1 MAEPEANI
9 GHGLEERSSKSGAS
23 FGHSVG
29 HSIVPGSFAGTPSQR
44 GYADLCRLARFG
56 ANLAD
61 AHSCFIFFHA
71 SVIASLDPS
80 LIGPEGVPDTMVLAG
95 FHSLCP
101 EVIPHS
107 QVSRGNGLVGWVAK
121 HARSIHVSPFELDSR
136 TLGIYS
142 SDQQLK
148 SFIGIPIRLDDT
160 YGMLAS
166 SGAEQEHLTGVLACD
181 SKKSFAFSKLQ
192 GKLLEDLAREVS
204 STVGLLVEQQGR
216 AHPDV
221 AWHSFLRRASELS
234 RSVGI
239 QSLEVTRIVPTNF
252 HALER
257 SSGTSAALTAVE
269 QVYRIV
275 QQILPPH
282 FPCVRLANGDIV
294 IALDNMMIS
303 FYESRIRAVSAHHL
317 SRAGSASVEAL
328 QFEFVKAG
336 GRDKRR
342 KTATVEELVQLTST
356 EPAELRNSLASGLG
370 AQGGVMGLGSQGA
383 MSHDAKGPSSSS
395 VLRLDK
401 EVGYGYRRA

>member
-1 MAEPEANI
+1 
-9 GHGLEERSSKSGAS
+9 
-23 FGHSVG
+23 
-29 HSIVPGSFAGTPSQR
+29 
-44 GYADLCRLARFG
+44 
-56 ANLAD
+56 
-61 AHSCFIFFHA
+61 
-71 SVIASLDPS
+71 
-80 LIGPEGVPDTMVLAG
+80 MVLAG

-239 QSLEVTRIVPTNF
+239 QSLEITRIVPTNF
-252 HALER
+252 HELER
-257 SSGTSAALTAVE
+257 TSGTSAALTAVE

-317 SRAGSASVEAL
+317 SRSGSASVEAL

-342 KTATVEELVQLTST
+342 KTATVEELVQLTSM
-356 EPAELRNSLASGLG
+356 EPAELRSSLAQARGSSAGSAAGSMGG
-370 AQGGVMGLGSQGA
+370 AVGTSSQAGA
-383 MSHDAKGPSSSS
+383 GANTSSA
-395 VLRLDK
+395 VLRLER